1 MGFPM
6 IVGRTIDRLS
16 ILVHTAADAGDAQE
30 KFIPFISLKSREAI
44 VFCRERDFF
53 LGEASYGLVL
63 NWGRGRV
70 ESGASPVRLR
80 QL

>member
-44 VFCRERDFF
+44 VFCETEISF
-53 LGEASYGLVL
+53 L
-63 NWGRGRV
+63 
-70 ESGASPVRLR
+70 VRLAMGWF
-80 QL
+80 